1 MERLPQRKRRVAEE
15 DDSAP
20 RSKARRTA
28 EASAAA
34 PALPPAVDL
43 DEVVEAHEAPT
54 VVYCTDVEQDKAS
67 GEFFVYAV
75 SHDKAHTYLLRVT
88 DFAPFYFARAPLSA
102 ANGAEPSPE
111 QLAALAAAVAARH
124 GGAVEVRFELVTKM
138 PIMWY
143 RAAADKGACSLLKVC
158 SKGSTHERLQAALRR
173 VAEDGEALESLGL
186 KWPHYEVFEEN
197 VKPLNRF
204 LATTDLCGGGWL
216 SFTGGVSVPRGARVS
231 RCNSELLVAHGALTS
246 LTPDAQ
252 QLADPRYAASLA
264 AKLAGGGPAAEAAAA
279 GKLPPLTCCFVDVQL
294 ACAPS
299 KGAIKGRHPSPRTP
313 NADTDPVVL
322 ISCMLAPLPSGG
334 VSLQPTSRIVFTW
347 RGSRPDTDAA
357 PGVELRSFAAEREML
372 AAWQTW
378 LLEADPDVICV
389 FRVCESFKVL
399 ATRSEKLKLPLQLG
413 RHATQPITVK
423 SAVQYNVNWVK
434 SQQRMAAT
442 SNQEV
447 FKATLGGRLVMDIL
461 RQVLTSHSLGTFT
474 LGESVLAL
482 LGTTMEVLPP
492 ASIAAMHHNGEHGG
506 AARLQRYSQRRAEL
520 VGCLMSKLDTYVEH
534 VELARCCGLSIPI
547 VLYQA
552 QMVRTHSLLLRA
564 ARRAGFVLGGQ
575 LEGGGL
581 TASPFLIHPIEQKTA
596 KLYTDPVAV
605 LDFASLYPSAII
617 AYNIDYSTLV
627 HPSDVPGKPGAV
639 LREDDVTRSPTGD
652 VFVKPSLRVGHIP
665 ALLSALLS
673 ARAAA
678 RAALAQETDVP
689 RRAVLEGRQRSLKL
703 VANAMYGFLGANAS
717 PLRCIQL
724 ADSCL
729 AFGAQAC
736 RKAISV
742 LEASPELS
750 GSKVI
755 YSQTDSIFLH
765 FCGKND
771 TEALHLSARAAQIAS
786 NAFPAPMTL
795 KLERVMKPFLLLH
808 VNRYCGAEISPDS
821 GKLLIKGIKSAW
833 RQAAPF
839 LRSLLTRSLEL
850 ALVDR
855 DLPAAQEHAASE
867 IHRLLSGGVDIGEL
881 VMSGGLWRV
890 TGKDIAKA
898 ALAAEAGDAEV
909 KGPHAALAVRL
920 AARDPGRVR
929 VLGERVPYVLLNGF
943 KSQDDAAED
952 PVTAM
957 NNKAAPNVSL
967 YWQNK
972 VLPPLQEVFTGLLG
986 ADTPALRELLTGAHT
1001 RVKAAAAPTGGIG
1014 GFFAPKARC
1023 LGCRQNVG
1031 GSPPPVCDSCKA
1043 TPSRAQEALLRVLD
1057 DLNNAEAK
1065 LAAGDAACLRCHS
1078 GGLMQEILCT
1088 NGDCPILFARG
1099 KARADAAEAR
1109 AAISRF
1115 SDW

>member
-1 MERLPQRKRRVAEE
+1 MERLPQRKRPAVDAEE
-15 DDSAP
+15 SAP
-20 RSKARRTA
+20 RSKARRAA
-28 EASAAA
+28 EATAAA
-34 PALPPAVDL
+34 PALPAAVDT

-54 VVYCTDVEQDKAS
+54 TVFIIDVEHDKGS
-67 GEFFVYAV
+67 GEFLVHAV
-75 SHDKAHTYLLRVT
+75 SLDKHTYLLRVT
-88 DFAPFYFARAPLSA
+88 DFAPFFFCRAPLCASH
-102 ANGAEPSPE
+102 GELSPA
-111 QLAALAAAVAARH
+111 QLSALAAAVAARH
-124 GGAVEVRFELVTKM
+124 GGAVQVAFELVTKT

-143 RAAADKGACSLLKVC
+143 RADKGELSLLKV
-158 SKGSTHERLQAALRR
+158 SAKGSSYDRLQAALRR

-197 VKPLNRF
+197 VKPLGRF
-204 LATTDLCGGGWL
+204 LAATDLCGGGWL
-216 SFTGGVSVPRGARVS
+216 SFTGGISVPRGSRVS
-231 RCNSELLVAHGALTS
+231 RCTSELLVAHGALTS

-252 QLADPRYAASLA
+252 QLADPSFAAALA

-279 GKLPPLTCCFVDVQL
+279 GKLPPLTCCFIDVQL

-299 KGAIKGRHPSPRTP
+299 KGAIPTRTP

-322 ISCMLAPLPSGG
+322 ISCVLAPLPSGG
-334 VSLQPTSRIVFTW
+334 VPLQPSSRVVFTW
-347 RGSRPDTDAA
+347 RGSRPATDASH
-357 PGVELRSFAAEREML
+357 GVELRCFAAEREML

-378 LLEADPDVICV
+378 LLDADPDVICV

-399 ATRSEKLKLPLQLG
+399 ATRAEKLKLPLLLG
-413 RHATQPITVK
+413 RHASHPLAVK
-423 SAVQYNVNWVK
+423 SAVQYNANWVK

-447 FKATLGGRLVMDIL
+447 FRATLGGRIVLDIL

-492 ASIAAMHHNGEHGG
+492 ASIAAMHHTGEYGG
-506 AARLQRYSQRRAEL
+506 AARLQRYSMRRAEL
-520 VGCLMSKLDTYVEH
+520 VGCLMSKLDTYTEH
-534 VELARCCGLSIPI
+534 VELARCCGLTVPV

-581 TASPFLIHPIEQKTA
+581 SASPFLIHPIEQHTA
-596 KLYTDPVAV
+596 GLYNDPVAV

-617 AYNIDYSTLV
+617 AHNIDYSTLV
-627 HPSDVPGKPGAV
+627 HPSDVPGKPGSV
-639 LREDDVTRSPTGD
+639 LREEDVTRSPTGD
-652 VFVKPSLRVGHIP
+652 VFVKPRLRVGYIP
-665 ALLSALLS
+665 ALLGALLS

-689 RRAVLEGRQRSLKL
+689 RRAVLELRQRSLKL

-717 PLRCIQL
+717 PMRCIQL

-742 LEASPELS
+742 VEAHPELS
-750 GSKVI
+750 GAQVI
-755 YSQTDSIFLH
+755 YAQTDSLFIH
-765 FCGKND
+765 FRGKD
-771 TEALHLSARAAQIAS
+771 DAEALRLSARAAEIAS
-786 NAFPAPMTL
+786 DAFPAPMTL

-808 VNRYCGAEISPDS
+808 VNRYCGAELSPTN
-821 GKLLIKGIKSAW
+821 GKLLIKGLKSAW
-833 RQAAPF
+833 RQSAPF
-839 LRSLLTRSLEL
+839 LRRLITRCLEL
-850 ALVDR
+850 ALLDR
-855 DLPAAQEHAASE
+855 DLPAAQEHAAAE

-898 ALAAEAGDAEV
+898 ALVAEAGDAEV

-929 VLGERVPYVLLNGF
+929 VLGERVPYILLSGF

-957 NNKAAPNVSL
+957 QNKAVPNVSL

-972 VLPPLQEVFTGLLG
+972 VLPPLQEIFTALLG
-986 ADTPALRELLTGAHT
+986 AETPALRELLTGAHT
-1001 RVKAAAAPTGGIG
+1001 RGKGAAAPTGGIG

-1023 LGCRQNVG
+1023 LGCRQNVA
-1031 GSPPPVCDSCKA
+1031 GSPPPPVCDACKA

-1065 LAAGDAACLRCHS
+1065 LSAGDAACLRCHS
-1078 GGLMQEILCT
+1078 GGLTQEILCT

-1109 AAISRF
+1109 TAVSRF
-1115 SDW
+1115 ADW

>member
-1 MERLPQRKRRVAEE
+1 MERLPQRKRRAADE
-15 DDSAP
+15 DDTAP
-20 RSKARRTA
+20 RSKARRIA

-34 PALPPAVDL
+34 PVLPPAVDS
-43 DEVVEAHEAPT
+43 DEVVVAHEAPT
-54 VVYCTDVEQDKAS
+54 TVYVADVVYDKGS
-67 GEFFVYAV
+67 GEFHVYAV
-75 SHDKAHTYLLRVT
+75 SLGKHTYLLRVA
-88 DFAPFYFARAPLSA
+88 DFAPFTFFCRAPLCA
-102 ANGAEPSPE
+102 ANGEPSPE
-111 QLAALAAAVAARH
+111 QLLALAAAVATRH
-124 GGAVEVRFELVTKM
+124 GGAVEVAFQLVTKT

-143 RAAADKGACSLLKVC
+143 RAGKGACSLLKVC
-158 SKGSTHERLQAALRR
+158 AKGSSSCDRFQAALRR
-173 VAEDGEALESLGL
+173 VAEDGEALASLGL

-216 SFTGGVSVPRGARVS
+216 SFTGGVSVPRGSRVS
-231 RCNSELLVAHGALTS
+231 RCTSELLVAHGALTS

-252 QLADPRYAASLA
+252 QLADPSYAASLA
-264 AKLAGGGPAAEAAAA
+264 AKLGGGGPSAEAAAA
-279 GKLPPLTCCFVDVQL
+279 GKLPPLTCCFIDVQL
-294 ACAPS
+294 ACTPS
-299 KGAIKGRHPSPRTP
+299 KGAIPTRTP

-322 ISCMLAPLPSGG
+322 ISCVLAPLPSGG
-334 VSLQPTSRIVFTW
+334 VPLQPTSRVVFTW
-347 RGSRPDTDAA
+347 RGSRPAAEAA
-357 PGVELRSFAAEREML
+357 PGAELRSFAAEREML

-378 LLEADPDVICV
+378 LLDADPDVICV

-399 ATRSEKLKLPLQLG
+399 AARAEKLKLPLQLG
-413 RHATQPITVK
+413 RHATHPCAVK
-423 SAVQYNVNWVK
+423 SAVQYNANWVK

-447 FKATLGGRLVMDIL
+447 FRATLGGRVVLDIL

-474 LGESVLAL
+474 LGETVLSL

-492 ASIAAMHHNGEHGG
+492 ASIAAMHHNGVHGG
-506 AARLQRYSQRRAEL
+506 AARLQRYSLRRAEL
-520 VGCLMSKLDTYVEH
+520 VGCLMSKLDTYTEH
-534 VELARCCGLSIPI
+534 VELSRCCGLTVPV

-581 TASPFLIHPIEQKTA
+581 SASPFLIHPIEQHTA
-596 KLYTDPVAV
+596 GLYNDPVAV

-617 AYNIDYSTLV
+617 AHNIDYSTLV
-627 HPSDVPGKPGAV
+627 HPSDVPGKPGSV
-639 LREDDVTRSPTGD
+639 LREEDVTRSPTGD
-652 VFVKPSLRVGHIP
+652 VFVKPSLRMGHIP

-673 ARAAA
+673 ARASA
-678 RAALAQETDVP
+678 RSALEQETDAP
-689 RRAVLEGRQRSLKL
+689 RRAVLELRQRSLKL

-717 PLRCIQL
+717 PMRCIQL

-736 RKAISV
+736 CKAISV
-742 LEASPELS
+742 LEASPELT
-750 GSKVI
+750 GAQVI
-755 YSQTDSIFLH
+755 YAQTDSVFLH
-765 FCGKND
+765 FRGKD
-771 TEALHLSARAAQIAS
+771 DAEALRLSARAAEIAS
-786 NAFPAPMTL
+786 AVFPAPMTL

-808 VNRYCGAEISPDS
+808 VNRYCGAELSPAS
-821 GKLLIKGIKSAW
+821 GKLLIKGLKSAW
-833 RQAAPF
+833 RQSAPF
-839 LRSLLTRSLEL
+839 LRRLITRCLEL
-850 ALVDR
+850 ALLER

-957 NNKAAPNVSL
+957 QNKAAPNVSL

-972 VLPPLQEVFTGLLG
+972 VLPPLQEIFTGLLG
-986 ADTPALRELLTGAHT
+986 AETPALRELLTGAHT

-1023 LGCRQNVG
+1023 LGCRQNVA
-1031 GSPPPVCDSCKA
+1031 GSPPPPVCDACKA

-1057 DLNNAEAK
+1057 DLNSAEAK
-1065 LAAGDAACLRCHS
+1065 LCAGDAACLRCHS
-1078 GGLMQEILCT
+1078 GGIMQEILCS
-1088 NGDCPILFARG
+1088 NGDCPILYSRG

-1109 AAISRF
+1109 AAMIRF
-1115 SDW
+1115 TGW